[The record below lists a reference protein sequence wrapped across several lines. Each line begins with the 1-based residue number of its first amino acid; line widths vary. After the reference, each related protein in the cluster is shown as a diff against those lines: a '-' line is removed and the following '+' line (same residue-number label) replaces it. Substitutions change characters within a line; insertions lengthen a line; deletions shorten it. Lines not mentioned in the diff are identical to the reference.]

1 MYFLFYF
8 LIAILI
14 LLFIIIQFFNI
25 ISQTSD
31 KEYKIYLNILLF
43 IVVIST
49 VIGIIINIYSIIKN
63 HNKIGNMGDL
73 GIEGE
78 QGIEGK
84 DGRCDL
90 KCGQKVCYLNVVEY
104 ANEIFKNEVK
114 ELEDLE
120 NTSDKKIIN
129 KYFLDKI
136 NNICNS
142 DDYFAMLT
150 KEHNKKPTEQKLI
163 NYIKD
168 IISKWIVLIIQGNL
182 ESLNNKDV
190 IKVNENEGIFFLT
203 SKNLKFE
210 YLDSYNPKILQE
222 LKKYDIFNWGNP
234 TIIKRKK
241 YTIKSD
247 TLKHPKP
254 DESRLYVI
262 KSNNYKPVYNAKSKT
277 DIWDVKKCPYNQLGI
292 NMDNPDNLKK
302 CIYINKN
309 SYKKSYH
316 NTWKSVEYFKP
327 QELSLYIPIPF
338 KNKNNQ
344 KFYPVGSVWRGKND
358 DNKPEHSTNTPHS
371 SSFCG
376 DGQGI
381 DGNNQHLNKGPDK
394 ETILVSGDVVSP
406 VKYELMWSSKKKCAE
421 CQLSHVQIFRPIAP
435 KGYIALGDVAIKY
448 NNSYETMNHQE
459 LKEALDNET
468 HIKCVP
474 EECVRKIKLGYK
486 VWDNKDFSYNKY
498 SNYLNYTSKI
508 PYKTNKQLGVSLWDA
523 GNSNSREELKNNYG
537 VELQENGGY
546 NLFRASQHTST
557 KPKMSSYI
565 INQKYLMMGDGK
577 SPKKISFNF
586 DKIKTKN
593 PNTHARYNT
602 TKYFGEKPSMAII
615 TNNDTNI
622 ESSNSILNNVNEP
635 KKYYLVDDNKKRN
648 SYESGR
654 TIDKALQKKVNV
666 PDTYF
671 LKTFNKDKNNYS
683 SCLGYDSK
691 FNSINVKSYCN
702 MNSKYNKWVIDYD
715 NTNEN
720 VTKAAISI
728 HPELDQSKKL
738 INYYDEHGNNINKL
752 VPNDSDKNWLYETP
766 VADKLPQKKNNIG

>member
-8 LIAILI
+8 LIVILI

-25 ISQTSD
+25 LTQSSD
-31 KEYKIYLNILLF
+31 KEYKIYINILLF
-43 IVVIST
+43 LVVLST
-49 VIGIIINIYSIIKN
+49 VLGIIINIYSIIKN
-63 HNKIGNMGDL
+63 HNKVGNMGDV

-78 QGIEGK
+78 QGKEGSN
-84 DGRCDL
+84 GRCNS

-104 ANEIFKNEVK
+104 ANEIFKKEVQI
-114 ELEDLE
+114 LEKLDKPSE
-120 NTSDKKIIN
+120 KKIIN

-142 DDYFAMLT
+142 DDYFAILT
-150 KEHNKKPTEQKLI
+150 KEHKKKPNEQKLI

-182 ESLNNKDV
+182 ETINNKDTL
-190 IKVNENEGIFFLT
+190 KVTDNEGVFFLT

-210 YLDSYNPKILQE
+210 YLDSYNPKIIFE
-222 LKKYDIFNWGNP
+222 LKKYDIFNWGNS

-247 TLKHPKP
+247 NLKHPKP
-254 DESRLYVI
+254 DEARLYVV
-262 KSNNYKPVYNAKSKT
+262 KSNNYKPIYNAQSKK
-277 DIWDVKKCPYNQLGI
+277 DIWDVKKCPYNQLGV

-316 NTWKSVEYFKP
+316 NTWKSDEYFKP
-327 QELSLYIPIPF
+327 QELSLYMPLPF

-344 KFYPVGSVWRGKND
+344 NFYPVGSVWRGQNNYD
-358 DNKPEHSTNTPHS
+358 KPEYSTNLPES
-371 SSFCG
+371 DSFCG
-376 DGQGI
+376 DGQGL
-381 DGNNQHLNKGPDK
+381 DQSNQHLNKGPEK

-406 VKYELMWSSKKKCAE
+406 EKYKLIWSSKKKCPE
-421 CQLSHVQIFRPIAP
+421 CQVTHVQLFRPIAP
-435 KGYIALGDVAIKY
+435 KGYQALGDVAVKY
-448 NNSYETMNHQE
+448 NNLYDSMTDQE

-474 EECVRKIKLGYK
+474 KECVRKIKLGNK

-523 GNSNSREELKNNYG
+523 GNSNSREEIKNNYG
-537 VELQENGGY
+537 VELIENQGY
-546 NLFRASQHTST
+546 NLFRVSQNTSI

-565 INQKYLMMGDGK
+565 IKQQYLMLGDGK

-586 DKIKTKN
+586 DKIKSKN
-593 PNTHARYNT
+593 PNTHERYNT
-602 TKYFGEKPSMAII
+602 TKYFGEKPPLAII
-615 TNNDTNI
+615 SNNDTNV
-622 ESSNSILNNVNEP
+622 ESSSSILNSVNNP
-635 KKYYLVDDNKKRN
+635 KQYYLVDDNKKRN
-648 SYESGR
+648 SYEDGK
-654 TIDKALQKKVNV
+654 TIDKTRQKSVNV

-671 LKTFNKDKNNYS
+671 IKTFNKDKNDFS
-683 SCLGYDSK
+683 SCLEYDSN
-691 FNSINVKSYCN
+691 FNNVKVSSSCN
-702 MNSKYNKWVIDYD
+702 INSKYNKWVIDYENID
-715 NTNEN
+715 DN
-720 VTKAAISI
+720 VTKATISI
-728 HPELDQSKKL
+728 HPELDQTKKL
-738 INYYDEHGNNINKL
+738 KNYYDEHSNNINLL
-752 VPNDSDKNWLYETP
+752 VQNDNNKNWIYETP
-766 VADKLPQKKNNIG
+766 VADKLPQKKNNMS